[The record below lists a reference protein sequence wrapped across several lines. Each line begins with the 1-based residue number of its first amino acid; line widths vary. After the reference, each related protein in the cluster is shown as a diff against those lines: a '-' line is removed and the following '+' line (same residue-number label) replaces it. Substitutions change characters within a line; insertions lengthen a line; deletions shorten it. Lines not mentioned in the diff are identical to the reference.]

1 MSKHKVPLEWYTA
14 VIVGLCLAGA
24 VVPAT
29 AQGVDADQL
38 ADEIALTEIEPA
50 TTEQGPANA
59 ATKGKKADGPLA
71 VSVLDI
77 GAKLALLVLLVY
89 GASLG
94 VKQLQKSGFRLGR
107 PAGSGATEGG
117 RIRQCADL
125 ALRGGATLH
134 LVEVD
139 RCPVLLATHGTGDV
153 SLILDLRQTS
163 ASAPGR
169 EPVPHTTASVQPS
182 APQAIAPQGS
192 RDKTE
197 PRTAPI
203 LQQDSEWTQRRDAL
217 IRALTERAS

>member
-1 MSKHKVPLEWYTA
+1 MSKHKVPPKWYAA
-14 VIVGLCLAGA
+14 VIVGMCLAGA
-24 VVPAT
+24 AVPAT
-29 AQGVDADQL
+29 AQGMDADQL
-38 ADEIALTEIEPA
+38 ADEIALTELEPA
-50 TTEQGPANA
+50 TTGEVSAH
-59 ATKGKKADGPLA
+59 ATAGSGKAEGPLA

-107 PAGSGATEGG
+107 SAGVGATEGG

-153 SLILDLRQTS
+153 SLILDLRQTHG
-163 ASAPGR
+163 SAPVR
-169 EPVPHTTASVQPS
+169 EPVPHAAASVQPS
-182 APQAIAPQGS
+182 APPAIAPAAS